1 MPVLLGHDGLKSG
14 IKIAVVQPGR
24 HMALSAYQTMQV
36 MKLGERR
43 NVDKAAVSMRDIV
56 TGYEPCA
63 AELCR

>member
-14 IKIAVVQPGR
+14 MKMAVLQPGH
-24 HMALSAYQTMQV
+24 HMALSAYQTTQV
-36 MKLGERR
+36 MKLGEPRI
-43 NVDKAAVSMRDIV
+43 VDKAAVSMRDIV